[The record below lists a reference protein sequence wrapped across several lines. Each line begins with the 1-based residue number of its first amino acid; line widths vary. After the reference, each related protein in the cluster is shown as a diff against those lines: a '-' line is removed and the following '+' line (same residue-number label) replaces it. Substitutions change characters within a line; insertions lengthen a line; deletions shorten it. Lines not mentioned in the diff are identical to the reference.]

1 MKRIT
6 LIYLGRKGAGNNYSI
21 EMVNA
26 LLSKGCIIQ
35 CILSNGVDN
44 KTEWEKLN
52 KEFNSLQILYI
63 NTYTNKKS
71 FILSLIKG
79 ILKYRSERKLI
90 KGFNPDFIY
99 IPMLSLL
106 TFYLI
111 PPHIPVVSTIH
122 DVEQHLGEK
131 NKLIT
136 CLYNITIR
144 RSNKIIVLSKKF
156 INEVHLKYKIELQ
169 NIIVIPHA
177 CFISYLPNCY
187 TPDFQTIHKRILF
200 FGRIHPYKGLKV
212 LLQAI
217 QLVIQ
222 HIPDIELRIAGNG
235 NITPEESALI
245 EQLRKNIDL
254 HIEWIDDN
262 EVSSLIKDVD
272 MTVLPYIEA
281 SQSGVIPLS
290 YSFGKMVIATNVG
303 GLSEQIYDDTGIL
316 IAPNN
321 KKILANSIIQLY
333 QHPENIIKM
342 NKVAYQTARN
352 ILNWDYSS
360 KILLET
366 TKYL

>member
-63 NTYTNKKS
+63 NTYTNKKN
-71 FILSLIKG
+71 FILSFIKG
-79 ILKYRSERKLI
+79 IFAYRSERKQI
-90 KGFNPDFIY
+90 KDFNPDFIY

-111 PPHIPVVSTIH
+111 PSHIPVVSTIH

-136 CLYNITIR
+136 FLYNITIR

-156 INEVHLKYKIELQ
+156 INEVHLKYKIKLQ
-169 NIIVIPHA
+169 DIIVIPHA
-177 CFISYLPNCY
+177 CFISYLPGCY

-200 FGRIHPYKGLKV
+200 FGRIHPYKGLKI
-212 LLQAI
+212 LLQAL

-222 HIPDIELRIAGNG
+222 YIPDIELRIAGNG

-254 HIEWIDDN
+254 HIEWIADN
-262 EVSSLIKDVD
+262 EVSLLIKDVD

-303 GLSEQIYDDTGIL
+303 GLSEQIYDNTGLL
-316 IAPNN
+316 IDPNN
-321 KKILANSIIQLY
+321 KEILADSIIRLY

-366 TKYL
+366 TKDL